1 MENYEKRGPFYSR
14 GMKAFIT
21 AVFLIAIGIFTV
33 AFIFIVGLLT
43 NVNDPELILRSD
55 VTTYEETA
63 ECGRDIVDT
72 IHNLPE
78 IIEAMELFTT
88 DGEWD
93 PKKTIDITDLKAK
106 GKDKN
111 ENTTY
116 TAENIRKMAEEYLQG
131 DLSRLIY
138 DELPLYESDLA
149 DDGYA
154 GEITAEFSETVTDT
168 AEET

>member
-1 MENYEKRGPFYSR
+1 MENYEKRGPFYSK
-14 GMKAFIT
+14 GIKAFIT
-21 AVFLIAIGIFTV
+21 AVFLIAIVIFTV
-33 AFIFIVGLLT
+33 AFIFIMGFLK

-93 PKKTIDITDLKAK
+93 PKKTIDITDLKTK

-111 ENTTY
+111 KN
-116 TAENIRKMAEEYLQG
+116 
-131 DLSRLIY
+131 
-138 DELPLYESDLA
+138 
-149 DDGYA
+149 
-154 GEITAEFSETVTDT
+154 
-168 AEET
+168 